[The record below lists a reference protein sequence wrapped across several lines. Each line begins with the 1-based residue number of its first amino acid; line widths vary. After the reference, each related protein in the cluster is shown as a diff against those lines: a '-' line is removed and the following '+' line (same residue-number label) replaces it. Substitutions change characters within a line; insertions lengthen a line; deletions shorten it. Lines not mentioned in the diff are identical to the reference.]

1 MSSRSEDLSTGLTR
15 PPSSIIRLST
25 RSSTRFPGYQQY
37 SSGTYGDGTSSFH
50 TPSGTYGDSTRFR
63 FAISREYEVLPLAMQ
78 QLERATN
85 ALGGLSNAIK
95 DFPKI
100 NSAKKRHH
108 LCRTHT
114 ATLDTIIRSFVGVKR
129 DIIAAVKTSETDT
142 SVPSEVFLK
151 AYKKFRKAYRTER
164 KALMKLCLSW
174 DLESERATV
183 EELKI
188 PRARDLII

>member
-63 FAISREYEVLPLAMQ
+63 FAIPREYEVLPLAMQ
-78 QLERATN
+78 RLERATN

-100 NSAKKRHH
+100 NPAKKRHH
-108 LCRTHT
+108 LCRAHT

-129 DIIAAVKTSETDT
+129 DIIAAVKTSETDM
-142 SVPSEVFLK
+142 SVPSEDFLK
-151 AYKKFRKAYRTER
+151 AYKEFRKGYEIER
-164 KALMKLCLSW
+164 KALKELCLSW
-174 DLESERATV
+174 DVKHGIANVKEM
-183 EELKI
+183 KI
-188 PRARDLII
+188 PKARDLTT